1 MVHQSETGVP
11 GSHQSRTWSEAGPPQ
26 SPDEAQA
33 GQVYRRLSQTCNY
46 SGYSAEEILR
56 NKISDCHQLYIG

>member
-26 SPDEAQA
+26 SLDEAQA
-33 GQVYRRLSQTCNY
+33 GQVYRRLSLL
-46 SGYSAEEILR
+46 AIILDILLR
-56 NKISDCHQLYIG
+56 RY